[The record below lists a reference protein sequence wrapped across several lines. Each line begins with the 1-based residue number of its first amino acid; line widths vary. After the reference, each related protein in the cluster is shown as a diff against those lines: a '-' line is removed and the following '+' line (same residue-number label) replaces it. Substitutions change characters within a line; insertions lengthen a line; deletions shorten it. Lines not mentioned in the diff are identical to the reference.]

1 MVYVLGIEVVKQYE
15 HVKSEQV
22 KSVKSEQV
30 KSVNVFVFNK
40 PNHFRIKE
48 KSSKAEVLCG
58 NTPEIKSQIGE
69 ISKMPVEFDS
79 EFGEI
84 DGGVGLG

>member
-15 HVKSEQV
+15 HVKSELA

-48 KSSKAEVLCG
+48 KSSKAEYEHLKSNRNLD
-58 NTPEIKSQIGE
+58 NTG
-69 ISKMPVEFDS
+69 
-79 EFGEI
+79 
-84 DGGVGLG
+84 GGVRRHR